1 MPPPSG
7 RHYKDVPVPFWF
19 HDASADAFRAMPMR
33 PDDVILSSMVKAG
46 TTWVHKVLHSL
57 LHVYDDEGNIIPGSN
72 EEGSIG
78 ASGQVY
84 PDALPL
90 DDEDRKRRCAA
101 DGDGGGKAGNFVKTQ
116 FGDFTFQELCDQ
128 PSPRLISTHLFG
140 MDLLPAE
147 LLGTSAKKRTREE
160 DENGVKEAEGKGRLV
175 IVLRNLKDVMCSLH
189 FFLGEAKDGWL
200 GNEHGPGSFNRFID
214 DKCPNAFGSCFDW
227 TVEQD
232 KVVKFLQEQA
242 ARVLKKERVLVVYY
256 EALKADLP
264 AQIGRI
270 NSFLDLPTLTDA
282 KRMAIAE
289 ACGFSAMKG
298 GSAGRMTSVIMRK
311 GSIGDWRNHLNKE
324 LWEKFDDVFAQKLGN
339 VDIAG
344 PLRHFQWWEMPGMP
358 SESREHWTLDTDP
371 RTWPAFER
379 VSLEE
384 GLLVPD
390 KLIARSKTEKEFKRP
405 PSEYRGQ
412 IPSAKYA
419 AEAGRYHLF
428 VSGICPWASST
439 ATARHLLGLEDVISM
454 DIADGQSGAGWAFL
468 DGASVAPW
476 KGREGPF
483 WLHEAYQL
491 DNSLATSRITVPV
504 LWDTKTNSI
513 VSNDSWTIVKMMSTA
528 FAGMGKPPSAAA
540 ALMSTDSA
548 GHRTLIPES
557 QREFLDSQQGVLYNA
572 LLNGV
577 YKAGLGLMKN
587 HDVESEPVLV
597 ARKEVYE
604 KLGEVEDLLSQ
615 QRFLL
620 GDKMTAPDVRLA
632 MTLFR
637 WDASYRDAFVLKGGR
652 GGILIGDGYP
662 NLKAYLRDLYVVME
676 PAIDFVAIRQYYRI
690 RQGVNKAFVRSQGKK
705 YEEEKEEDLPPIPD
719 LREIIASAKQ
729 SAGPRP

>member
-7 RHYKDVPVPFWF
+7 CQYKNVPAPFWF
-19 HDASADAFRAMPMR
+19 NDVSADAFRAMSMR

-46 TTWVHKVLHSL
+46 TTWVHKILHSL

-78 ASGQVY
+78 SSGQVY
-84 PDALPL
+84 PDAIPL
-90 DDEDRKRRCAA
+90 DDDDRKRRCSK
-101 DGDGGGKAGNFVKTQ
+101 DGGKAGNFVKKQ
-116 FGDFTFQELCDQ
+116 FGDFTFQDLCDQ

-140 MDLLPAE
+140 MELLPSE
-147 LLGTSAKKRTREE
+147 LLGIPTKNRDRD
-160 DENGVKEAEGKGRLV
+160 DENGADDKEGKGRLV

-214 DKCPNAFGSCFDW
+214 ENCPNAFGSCFDW
-227 TVEQD
+227 AIEQD
-232 KVVKFLQEQA
+232 KAVKFLQEQA
-242 ARVLKKERVLVVYY
+242 SRVLKKERVLVVYY

-270 NSFLDLPTLTDA
+270 NTFLELPSLTNA
-282 KRMAIAE
+282 KRMAVAE

-324 LWEKFDDVFAQKLGN
+324 CWEKFDDVFARKLGN
-339 VDIAG
+339 VDITG
-344 PLRHFQWWEMPGMP
+344 PLRHFQWWEIPGIP
-358 SESREHWTLDTDP
+358 TEIREHWTLETDP

-379 VSLEE
+379 VCLEE
-384 GLLVPD
+384 GLLIPD
-390 KLIARSKTEKEFKRP
+390 KLIARSETVKEFLRP

-412 IPSAKYA
+412 IPSPKYA

-428 VSGICPWASST
+428 VSGICPWASSV
-439 ATARHLLGLEDVISM
+439 ATARQLLGLQDVISM

-468 DGASVAPW
+468 NGTSVAPW
-476 KGREGPF
+476 KGRDGPF

-491 DNSLATSRITVPV
+491 DDSLATSRITVPL
-504 LWDTKTNSI
+504 LWDTKTNSV

-528 FAGMGKPPSAAA
+528 FAGMGNPLPAAA
-540 ALMSTDSA
+540 ALMATDTA
-548 GHRTLIPES
+548 GHPTLIPES
-557 QREFLDSQQGVLYNA
+557 QREFLYSQQGVLYNA

-604 KLGEVEDLLSQ
+604 KLDEVEGLLSK

-620 GDKMTAPDVRLA
+620 GDKLTAPDVRLA

-637 WDASYRDAFVLKGGR
+637 WDASYQNAFVLTGGH
-652 GGILIGDGYP
+652 GGILLGDGYP

-676 PAIDFVAIRQYYRI
+676 PTIDFVAIRQYYRI
-690 RQGVNKAFVRSQGKK
+690 RQSVNKAFVRSQGKT
-705 YEEEKEEDLPPIPD
+705 YEEEKEKDLPPIPD

-729 SAGPRP
+729 PPGSRPP